1 MASPGKLHT
10 CPNTTTY
17 TCPDRM
23 VTPYEGMSHSD
34 SSVTHNQRG
43 YYDVGKGIK
52 GARTDDEL
60 VEAIMDRKHDT
71 VMSIQHDNLVLSD
84 SILM

>member
-1 MASPGKLHT
+1 
-10 CPNTTTY
+10 
-17 TCPDRM
+17 
-23 VTPYEGMSHSD
+23 MSIPENGVMLND
-34 SSVTHNQRG
+34 RG

-71 VMSIQHDNLVLSD
+71 VRNF
-84 SILM
+84 